1 MLLSRID
8 IRWSH
13 ADTQAYRHLIWV
25 DTDLWLGGNHGAVTR
40 LRAQELSVQAEL
52 ESPIVG
58 LDANL
63 TSVGASDSRGNC
75 LIITGE
81 QHLTWAAG
89 PVGAGI
95 SLARPRIVSAHGDQL
110 RFGGHRSVHSLG
122 IGVGQLRGFAHV
134 TAHLIAAIGIDG
146 LAWVDPISETT
157 DGFVPMPTPVA
168 IAVRSDGELT
178 AVGDTSGRV
187 HVVRS
192 GTDQGCELDGY
203 PDRVNLVCWLGRSL
217 CAVSADEVT
226 VWEVPEDG
234 AAPTCPPTLLNSD
247 TGGHDTTI
255 TAFSPLLGI
264 PYASNLLVTG
274 DQDGTILLWHPTIAE
289 CPIARAPHIS
299 NSAVLALKWNAD
311 GSQFAATFSDGQIG
325 IFSFHVGEIT

>member
-8 IRWSH
+8 IISTH
-13 ADTQAYRHLIWV
+13 TDAQAYRHLIWV
-25 DTDLWLGGNHGAVTR
+25 DTDLWLGSNQGAVTR
-40 LRAQELSVQAEL
+40 LRAQELSLQAEL

-95 SLARPRIVSAHGDQL
+95 SLARPRIVSAHGDKL
-110 RFGGHRSVHSLG
+110 HFGGHRSVHLLGLG
-122 IGVGQLRGFAHV
+122 IGQIRAFAHV

-146 LAWVDPISETT
+146 LAWVDPISETV
-157 DGFVPMPTPVA
+157 DGLIPMPTPAA

-203 PDRVNLVCWLGRSL
+203 PDRVNLVCWLGRSI

-226 VWEVPEDG
+226 VWEVPDNG
-234 AAPTCPPTLLNSD
+234 AAPTSPPTLLNSD

-255 TAFSPLLGI
+255 TAFSPQPGN
-264 PYASNLLVTG
+264 AFVNSLLVTG
-274 DQDGTILLWHPTIAE
+274 DQAGKILLWHPTIAE
-289 CPIARAPHIS
+289 YPIAQAPQIS
-299 NSAVLALKWNAD
+299 SSAVLGLRWSSD
-311 GSQFAATFSDGQIG
+311 CSHLAATFSDGQIG
-325 IFSFHVGEIT
+325 IFSFQAGEIT